1 MQLVMK
7 NNDQYTYEE
16 EAKLAADRDLF
27 DSTCLSCCLD
37 DDFYDIDLNQ
47 EEKRE

>member
-1 MQLVMK
+1 MK
-7 NNDQYTYEE
+7 NNDYTYEE

-37 DDFYDIDLNQ
+37 DDFYDIDLSQ
-47 EEKRE
+47 EEKGE